1 MTVGR
6 DEFLALEVP
15 TYGFERAGTFYAPT
29 KREIFREFLS
39 RLNVLKTR
47 KNWLA
52 CPRGGWV
59 RPATRRAAGRTPRR
73 RGAIGHLS

>member
-6 DEFLALEVP
+6 DEFLARCLEVP
-15 TYGFERAGTFYAPT
+15 TYGFERAGTFYAPM
-29 KREIFREFLS
+29 KREILREFIS

-52 CPRGGWV
+52 FLGT
-59 RPATRRAAGRTPRR
+59 RPSAQ
-73 RGAIGHLS
+73 